1 MRLRNLVCL
10 TAMVWLG
17 LTLPAYAADVAKI
30 GIVDF
35 QKVFETSTAGKA
47 AKEEINTEGK
57 KLEADLKAKGAELE
71 ETKKRL
77 EREALVMD
85 RDKREEK
92 EREFRIKVNDFKSLQ
107 KKYERDLQRIQK
119 RLLSEMKKDVLEI
132 IGEVGKAEGY
142 LMIIEK
148 IGVLYAPTALDISDT
163 IIQKYNE
170 RMAKKGNSE

>member
-1 MRLRNLVCL
+1 MGCL
-10 TAMVWLG
+10 LALMLFGMTFTAQ
-17 LTLPAYAADVAKI
+17 AFAADVAKI

-47 AKEEINTEGK
+47 AKEEINTQGK
-57 KLEADLKAKGAELE
+57 KLETDLKAKGSELE

-77 EREALVMD
+77 EREALVMS
-85 RDKREEK
+85 REKREEK

-107 KKYERDLQRIQK
+107 KKYERDLQRTQK
-119 RLLSEMKKDVLEI
+119 RLLGEMKKEVLEI
-132 IGEVGKAEGY
+132 ISEVGKAEGY

-148 IGVLYAPTALDISDT
+148 IGVLYAPTALDISDI

-170 RMAKKGNSE
+170 MKAKSGKSD